1 MVLVT
6 LCLTLPLDLDM
17 CLFGALGLVSLK
29 PTTTG
34 PSLTIPPAKK
44 SSTNGV
50 DEIYFPVGATECL
63 PTADFFHNNDLAAKP
78 LQAMVG

>member
-1 MVLVT
+1 
-6 LCLTLPLDLDM
+6 M